1 MNKLPALLVN
11 YNYSPDWLLQYP
23 EIQPVIYDR
32 SDDGIER
39 NLPQYGATYKTKN
52 IGDVDYDKLGW
63 LIENYDNLPDYFL
76 WSKSNLFKFIAKEEL
91 DKIKDN
97 KVFTPVLTQ
106 NHITYGDYNGTVCKY
121 EGGIYKERADSWF
134 FNQNLDTSG
143 RFKNWGDWIRYF
155 HLPEEHFI
163 PFAPGGSYILT
174 PESIHRYSKDFYE
187 EMRNTLP
194 YAQHPVEAH
203 CCERSYWYLWH

>member
-1 MNKLPALLVN
+1 MKATLIN
-11 YNYSPDWLLQYP
+11 YNFDPAWLKDYP
-23 EIQPVIYDR
+23 ELEVTMYDR

-39 NLPQYGATYKTKN
+39 NLTQYGAIYKTPNK
-52 IGDVDYDKLGW
+52 GDVDFDKLGW

-76 WSKSNLFKFIAKEEL
+76 WSKSNLFKFITKEEW
-91 DKIKDN
+91 DKVKNN
-97 KVFTPVLTQ
+97 KVFTPIFTQ
-106 NHITYGDYNGTVCKY
+106 THKTYSDYRGMVCKY

-134 FNQNLDTSG
+134 FHAGLDTSG
-143 RFKNWGDWIRYF
+143 QFNNWGDWIKYF
-155 HLPEEHFI
+155 HLPDEYFI

-174 PESIHRYSKDFYE
+174 PEKIRRYSRNFYE

-203 CCERSYWYLWH
+203 LCERSYYYLWR